1 MDRCGAL
8 EVHRQEAIYTL
19 CVTEEAFVSR
29 LTNTI
34 NLFILPLRMQD
45 SKCYI
50 SGVPP
55 EIAKLF
61 DWVEDILN
69 LHTHLLSALRR
80 VRETQHPVVERAA
93 EAIRTSFV
101 KRLEVY
107 QPYLAKLVNVAGTI
121 ARLVADTTND
131 FGEFVRIQES
141 AQECDGWSLESLLVD
156 PVTRLGKYPVMFR
169 KLREYTPKT
178 HSDYAPTLALVYST
192 EMVIKVMTEVKIR
205 EDEYDLV
212 KSMSRRIKG
221 LPPSV
226 SLAKR
231 GRRLLC
237 HGQFLWVGTDPGG
250 SARTRTPPKEA
261 PSFDD
266 HRSSRHR
273 DNTALQ
279 KRTSNLVDAV
289 HEWDQR
295 RARSGSSASAST
307 AASYSTQSSVASS
320 EAPRTPS

>member
-1 MDRCGAL
+1 
-8 EVHRQEAIYTL
+8 
-19 CVTEEAFVSR
+19 
-29 LTNTI
+29 
-34 NLFILPLRMQD
+34 MQD

-156 PVTRLGKYPVMFR
+156 PVTRLGKYPAMFR
-169 KLREYTPKT
+169 
-178 HSDYAPTLALVYST
+178 V
-192 EMVIKVMTEVKIR
+192 
-205 EDEYDLV
+205 
-212 KSMSRRIKG
+212 RRPFFHPDMI
-221 LPPSV
+221 PNN
-226 SLAKR
+226 A
-231 GRRLLC
+231 
-237 HGQFLWVGTDPGG
+237 
-250 SARTRTPPKEA
+250 
-261 PSFDD
+261 
-266 HRSSRHR
+266 
-273 DNTALQ
+273 
-279 KRTSNLVDAV
+279 
-289 HEWDQR
+289 
-295 RARSGSSASAST
+295 
-307 AASYSTQSSVASS
+307 
-320 EAPRTPS
+320 

>member
-1 MDRCGAL
+1 MYDDQDNDAHGAEHSGKPWQGKDSVGEDEEDDEKEEGSPTDELAEDGWRSTVSPATFAEIMDRCGAL

-19 CVTEEAFVSR
+19 CVTEEAFVLR

-156 PVTRLGKYPVMFR
+156 PVTRLGKYPAIFR
-169 KLREYTPKT
+169 
-178 HSDYAPTLALVYST
+178 V
-192 EMVIKVMTEVKIR
+192 
-205 EDEYDLV
+205 
-212 KSMSRRIKG
+212 RR
-221 LPPSV
+221 
-226 SLAKR
+226 
-231 GRRLLC
+231 
-237 HGQFLWVGTDPGG
+237 
-250 SARTRTPPKEA
+250 
-261 PSFDD
+261 PSFHPDMIP
-266 HRSSRHR
+266 H
-273 DNTALQ
+273 NT
-279 KRTSNLVDAV
+279 
-289 HEWDQR
+289 
-295 RARSGSSASAST
+295 
-307 AASYSTQSSVASS
+307 
-320 EAPRTPS
+320 